1 MRITTK
7 YLELAKR
14 SEIISF
20 NDPDLG
26 FERVIWIS
34 RWPRWIIID
43 GVDIL
48 LFLNSF
54 NLFAES
60 ILVLL
65 SLLQC

>member
-1 MRITTK
+1 MRITPK

-34 RWPRWIIID
+34 RWPRRI
-43 GVDIL
+43 
-48 LFLNSF
+48 N
-54 NLFAES
+54 
-60 ILVLL
+60 
-65 SLLQC
+65 